1 MAGHMPASDDG
12 RHGLRHAGDDAF
24 QLTVDYLKQETVQ
37 PLRGLGRYLY
47 MGILAAFCV
56 AFGLLLI
63 LIGILRLL
71 QTETGTALTGN
82 WSWVPY
88 AVVVFLGIVILA
100 FAASRITAGPAQAK
114 MPQVEERRAVR
125 SAAEPGA
132 VATQQQEAVTT
143 QVTTPVTTQVP
154 AQPPTQVE
162 TLLGTQEGA
171 ATEAGTEEEES

>member
-1 MAGHMPASDDG
+1 MPASDDDG

-88 AVVVFLGIVILA
+88 AVVLFLGIVILA

-125 SAAEPGA
+125 SAAEP
-132 VATQQQEAVTT
+132 VATQQQGAVTAQVPTPPVT
-143 QVTTPVTTQVP
+143 QVTPVTPV
-154 AQPPTQVE
+154 TQVE

-171 ATEAGTEEEES
+171 GPEAGTEEEES

>member
-1 MAGHMPASDDG
+1 
-12 RHGLRHAGDDAF
+12 
-24 QLTVDYLKQETVQ
+24 
-37 PLRGLGRYLY
+37 

-125 SAAEPGA
+125 SAAEPAA
-132 VATQQQEAVTT
+132 VATQQQGAVTA
-143 QVTTPVTTQVP
+143 QVTTQVP
-154 AQPPTQVE
+154 TQVPPVRRHRWRRC
-162 TLLGTQEGA
+162 
-171 ATEAGTEEEES
+171 